1 MIHDLY
7 SKRNKKL
14 PDVYQYDHLP
24 EKLKNQIY
32 HIWDDFL
39 SKKNFSAKYYE
50 GEYEKQFWDFVLKE
64 ILKEEGKKTLFDREY
79 SGTIRSSVEM
89 YFDVLK
95 DVEKNIDVV
104 ELIFSYLGFVEEMY
118 FKKYGQI
125 LSYPLT
131 EALKDLNYRFRENGV
146 GYQFTNNKIVRV
158 DSQILHEG
166 AIIPA
171 LDLLSDKNFTNVNEE
186 FLKAFSHYRHKRYVE
201 TLNESLKSFESTL
214 KVICELNKWPYKQS
228 DTANKLIDIVLKNNL
243 IPDYYQNELNAIRQL
258 LVSSVS
264 MIRNKNSAHG
274 KGVVNIEVPEHLASY
289 MLYMTGATIK
299 FLIESH
305 YAKDK

>member
-1 MIHDLY
+1 MIDDLY

-39 SKKNFSAKYYE
+39 SKKNFNAKYYE
-50 GEYEKQFWDFVLKE
+50 GEYEKQFWDFVLKA
-64 ILKEEGKKTLFDREY
+64 ILKAEGKKSLFDREY
-79 SGTIRSSVEM
+79 TIRSSIEI

-95 DVEKNIDVV
+95 DIKKTLDVV
-104 ELIFSYLGFVEEMY
+104 ELIFFYLGIVEEMY
-118 FKKYGQI
+118 LKKYRQK
-125 LSYPLT
+125 LYYSLA
-131 EALKDLNYRFRENGV
+131 EAIKDLNYRFRENGV
-146 GYQFTNNKIVRV
+146 GYQFTNNRIVRV

-166 AIIPA
+166 AITPA
-171 LDLLSDKNFTNVNEE
+171 LDLLSDKKFSNVNDE
-186 FLKAFSHYRHKRYVE
+186 FLKALSHYRYRRYVE
-201 TLNESLKSFESTL
+201 TLNECSKSFESTL
-214 KVICELNKWPYKQS
+214 KIICALNKWPYNQS

-243 IPDYYQNELNAIRQL
+243 IPIYYQNELSAIRQL
-258 LVSSVS
+258 LESSVP

-274 KGVVNIEVPEHLASY
+274 KGAINIDVPEHLASY

-305 YAKDK
+305 NAQQA